1 MIYKEYLLSLHNLYA
16 GRTLR
21 NTPIRLGK
29 TSLFLDDSLPD
40 LVRYSTRPHP
50 KSCNQCLSSVLLF
63 SRVCPLISAFLI
75 PKKQTVFLRMFS
87 LRVGAGKLFKN
98 YRCLIRFGT
107 TTDGGSLILIHM
119 EEEDN
124 RRRGG
129 GGRRQLPYMRG
140 YKVRDLSLHH
150 SRNTSSFT
158 LVITR
163 SKKSFDSLV
172 RRARR
177 GRQLL

>member
-1 MIYKEYLLSLHNLYA
+1 
-16 GRTLR
+16 
-21 NTPIRLGK
+21 
-29 TSLFLDDSLPD
+29 
-40 LVRYSTRPHP
+40 
-50 KSCNQCLSSVLLF
+50 LF

-129 GGRRQLPYMRG
+129 EATAVYARLQSQRSLPS
-140 YKVRDLSLHH
+140 SLTEHFIFH
-150 SRNTSSFT
+150 SRYHKIKKVIRFLGEKGEEGEAATVTT
-158 LVITR
+158 LKI
-163 SKKSFDSLV
+163 
-172 RRARR
+172 
-177 GRQLL
+177 